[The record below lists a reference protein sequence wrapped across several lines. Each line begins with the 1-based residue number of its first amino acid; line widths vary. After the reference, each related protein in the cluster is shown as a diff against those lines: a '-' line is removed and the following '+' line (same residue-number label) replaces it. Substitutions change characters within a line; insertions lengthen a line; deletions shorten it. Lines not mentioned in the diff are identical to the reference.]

1 LRRFE
6 SEIEGDAK
14 QAGGFMLKRSIVL
27 AFAGLAIT
35 TLAAGG
41 VALAQTLPT
50 AVTQTQGLK
59 RIPLQK
65 FDVPPGE
72 REAVVAVVEIAAN
85 SDVARHTHPGPETN
99 YILEGEL
106 TLNVEGQPPKML
118 KPGDSAYV
126 PAGTPHAARTG
137 PTGAKL
143 LVVYI
148 VEKGK
153 PLATPTP

>member
-1 LRRFE
+1 
-6 SEIEGDAK
+6 
-14 QAGGFMLKRSIVL
+14 
-27 AFAGLAIT
+27 
-35 TLAAGG
+35 
-41 VALAQTLPT
+41 
-50 AVTQTQGLK
+50 
-59 RIPLQK
+59 
-65 FDVPPGE
+65 
-72 REAVVAVVEIAAN
+72 VEIAAN
-85 SDVARHTHPGPETN
+85 SDVARHIHPGPETN

-106 TLNVEGQPPKML
+106 TLNVEGQLPKML

-137 PTGAKL
+137 PNGAKL